1 MRQQQL
7 TGNFIIGA
15 GMLMAIAGLVVI
27 AVADPLIGGVLFIV
41 GASDMVVGQL
51 FRSGR
56 LGMVRSVA
64 AEDTATRKAATAA
77 QAEADANA
85 AAYGTT
91 ADGTAIEGDANPYA
105 RED

>member
-1 MRQQQL
+1 MKQQQL
-7 TGNFIIGA
+7 TGNFILGA
-15 GMLMAIAGLVVI
+15 GMLMAIAGLIVV
-27 AVADPLIGGVLFIV
+27 AAADPLIGGVLFIV
-41 GASDMVVGQL
+41 GISDMVVGQL

-56 LGMVRSVA
+56 LGISRGSSVEQTQAA
-64 AEDTATRKAATAA
+64 AE
-77 QAEADANA
+77 AEANA

>member
-1 MRQQQL
+1 M
-7 TGNFIIGA
+7 TGNFIIGT
-15 GMLMAIAGLVVI
+15 GMLMAIAGLIVI
-27 AVADPLIGGVLFIV
+27 AAADPLIGGVLFIV

-56 LGMVRSVA
+56 LGISRGSSVQQTQAAADAA
-64 AEDTATRKAATAA
+64 AE
-77 QAEADANA
+77 AEVNA

>member
-1 MRQQQL
+1 MKPQQL

-15 GMLMAIAGLVVI
+15 GMLMAIAGLIVI
-27 AVADPLIGGVLFIV
+27 AATDPLIGGVLFIV
-41 GASDMVVGQL
+41 GISDMVVGQL

-56 LGMVRSVA
+56 IGAVGPASTAESA
-64 AEDTATRKAATAA
+64 ADA
-77 QAEADANA
+77 QAEAEADA

-91 ADGTAIEGDANPYA
+91 ADGAPITGDANPYA

>member
-7 TGNFIIGA
+7 TGNFILGT
-15 GMLMAIAGLVVI
+15 GMLLAIAGLIVI
-27 AVADPLIGGVLFIV
+27 VIADPLIGGVLFIV

-56 LGMVRSVA
+56 LGIGRSSSVEETQA
-64 AEDTATRKAATAA
+64 AADA
-77 QAEADANA
+77 QAEVEANA
-85 AAYGTT
+85 AAYGTI

>member
-1 MRQQQL
+1 MQPQQL
-7 TGNFIIGA
+7 TGNLIIGT
-15 GMLMAIAGLVVI
+15 GMLMAIAGLIVI

-41 GASDMVVGQL
+41 GVSDMVVGQL

-56 LGMVRSVA
+56 LGTMRAPSA
-64 AEDTATRKAATAA
+64 AESSQAAAEA
-77 QAEADANA
+77 QAEAEANA

-91 ADGTAIEGDANPYA
+91 ADGTAIKGDANPYA